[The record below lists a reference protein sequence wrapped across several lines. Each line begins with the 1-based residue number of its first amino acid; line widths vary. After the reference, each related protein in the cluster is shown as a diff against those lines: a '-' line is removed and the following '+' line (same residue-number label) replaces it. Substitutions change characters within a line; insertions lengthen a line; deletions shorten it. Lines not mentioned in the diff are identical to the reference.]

1 MDYNKYI
8 TASLPDQMEMM
19 FQAIKEQQERLKPEN
34 YWTATP
40 MDKIQIM
47 LNSLKEE
54 KEKEEN
60 GYYLTASW
68 PEQIS
73 FMVRQIQ
80 EQIRKETEMKI
91 SELEFHLNW
100 LEDNKKAVVF
110 LLDKVDKNI
119 PNVGNLKEVNAL
131 LDRLIFLIKEMIKKQ
146 SDLDG
151 LKN

>member
-8 TASLPDQMEMM
+8 TASLPEQMEMM

-34 YWTATP
+34 YGIATP
-40 MDKIQIM
+40 ADKIQIM
-47 LNSLKEE
+47 LNSLKEG

-80 EQIRKETEMKI
+80 EEIKRETGKKI
-91 SELEFHLNW
+91 ADLEFYLSR
-100 LEDNKKAVVF
+100 LEDNKAAVIF
-110 LLDKVDKNI
+110 LLEQINKNT
-119 PNVGNLKEVNAL
+119 PNVGNLDEVNAL
-131 LDRLIFLIKEMIKKQ
+131 LVRLNFLIEEIKKN
-146 SDLDG
+146 
-151 LKN
+151 KVI